1 MDGRKDVCAHDQFLF
16 LSSQIG
22 FSSFSDTKKLQ
33 KDQEAATLNI
43 ANTEFNNV
51 AQVSSKPETFL
62 VS

>member
-1 MDGRKDVCAHDQFLF
+1 MCVHTISFCSYPVRLVLAHF
-16 LSSQIG
+16 QIRAHLQ
-22 FSSFSDTKKLQ
+22 KLQ
-33 KDQEAATLNI
+33 KDQQDEAATLNI